1 MNGDNNGEGYYA
13 GSSELAE
20 PTPVTVKRLETV
32 RICHVELISLRLYSA
47 TPRLISFS

>member
-1 MNGDNNGEGYYA
+1 MTGDKNGECYYA

-32 RICHVELISLRLYSA
+32 RTGHVELISLRL
-47 TPRLISFS
+47 